1 MGNVTRLNFVKLIVF
16 LCDRAFASEFDG
28 KMRKPFRNVH
38 NESVVYFIF
47 HRFVYPAE
55 MYSVFYLVGAFFIEI
70 QSAVIYGIIA
80 EEQFYVFKLVDAR
93 GIFTA
98 KASYVQLQKVGFG
111 RAGFVIQYALRF
123 NRHLALSVYPGQSRL
138 AHPVSQLINV
148 GFEIGFFGFDFE
160 HRDDV
165 QIIVAHAY
173 FVS

>member
-16 LCDRAFASEFDG
+16 LCDRAFASEFDC
-28 KMRKPFRNVH
+28 KMRELFRNVH
-38 NESVVYFIF
+38 DESVVYFIF

-55 MYSVFYLVGAFFIEI
+55 MYSVFYLVVAFFIEV

-80 EEQFYVFKLVDAR
+80 EGQLYVFKLVDAR

-98 KASYVQLQKVGFG
+98 KTSYVQPQKVGFG

-123 NRHLALSVYPGQSRL
+123 KVYLAVFACPRQSRL
-138 AHPVSQLINV
+138 AHPVMQLINV

-160 HRDDV
+160 HSDN
-165 QIIVAHAY
+165 A
-173 FVS
+173 